1 MDPSTSAPPDGG
13 TVEEAPAGPPQE
25 DRKARI
31 ARYVALFAMPFL
43 MVTMMYAT
51 YVGTMHAPAPRDL
64 PVAVVGAGPA
74 AEQLVAGLDAAPV
87 DARLV
92 ATEDEA
98 VGLLKDREMAGA
110 LLPPAE
116 AGGTATIYTANAA
129 GASQAS
135 TVQQVLAPLAVENEW
150 RTAVEDVAPLA
161 DGDMSGTAV
170 LFAGMGMMLAG
181 YVPLS
186 LMTMSLP
193 YLLRLRRFLP
203 LALVWSAVTSTVIW
217 TILGPVVG
225 AVDGYYLEFL
235 GIGVLATGAVAL
247 TQLLFTKLVGP
258 LAVLFGMLLWVV
270 FGMPSS
276 GLSLSIHTMPGFFQF
291 LHGVLPLPAAGE
303 ALRSL

>member
-1 MDPSTSAPPDGG
+1 MWVIRA
-13 TVEEAPAGPPQE
+13 
-25 DRKARI
+25 ARP
-31 ARYVALFAMPFL
+31 R
-43 MVTMMYAT
+43 TM
-51 YVGTMHAPAPRDL
+51 
-64 PVAVVGAGPA
+64 
-74 AEQLVAGLDAAPV
+74 
-87 DARLV
+87 
-92 ATEDEA
+92 
-98 VGLLKDREMAGA
+98 
-110 LLPPAE
+110 
-116 AGGTATIYTANAA
+116 
-129 GASQAS
+129 
-135 TVQQVLAPLAVENEW
+135 
-150 RTAVEDVAPLA
+150 EDVAPLA

-203 LALVWSAVTSTVIW
+203 LALGWSVLTSTVIW

-225 AVDGYYLEFL
+225 AVDGHYLEFL

-303 ALRSL
+303 ALRSLLYFDGRGLGSHLLTLAVWALAALALCLLKERRSGHAIPAAPAVDGPGSRCPRWPAAPSAPRGRATWPPSCSRCRSWSRWSG

>member
-1 MDPSTSAPPDGG
+1 M
-13 TVEEAPAGPPQE
+13 
-25 DRKARI
+25 
-31 ARYVALFAMPFL
+31 
-43 MVTMMYAT
+43 
-51 YVGTMHAPAPRDL
+51 
-64 PVAVVGAGPA
+64 GAGPA
-74 AEQLVAGLDAAPV
+74 AEQLVAGLDAAPGDAV

-193 YLLRLRRFLP
+193 YLLRLRRFLRSRSSGRP
-203 LALVWSAVTSTVIW
+203 SPA
-217 TILGPVVG
+217 
-225 AVDGYYLEFL
+225 
-235 GIGVLATGAVAL
+235 
-247 TQLLFTKLVGP
+247 
-258 LAVLFGMLLWVV
+258 
-270 FGMPSS
+270 PSS
-276 GLSLSIHTMPGFFQF
+276 GRSWARWSAPSTGTTWSSSASACWP
-291 LHGVLPLPAAGE
+291 PAP
-303 ALRSL
+303 SP